1 MLTEKEKQWL
11 EEREKLCNIN
21 GCYSYEF
28 FMMQEEERLLHGFYA
43 SYLYYW
49 SQSRKRLAS
58 VEANGC

>member
-1 MLTEKEKQWL
+1 MLTESEKRWL

-49 SQSRKRLAS
+49 SQSRRLS
-58 VEANGC
+58 STYGGDRC